1 MKFINVG
8 YGNLVALERIVSVAA
23 PDSAPIKRIII
34 EAKESGRAID
44 LCCGKKCK
52 SVIICDTDQV
62 ITSSLS
68 LESLTSRIKGD
79 EDNANDANNV
89 NDKSYIDED
98 EEEDVNE

>member
-23 PDSAPIKRIII
+23 PDSAPIKRIVM

-68 LESLTSRIKGD
+68 LDSITARIKGD
-79 EDNANDANNV
+79 DSNGDDGE
-89 NDKSYIDED
+89 ED
-98 EEEDVNE
+98 ENNE

>member
-34 EAKESGRAID
+34 EAKESGRSID

-68 LESLTSRIKGD
+68 LDSITARIAGD
-79 EDNANDANNV
+79 ASADEREDDG
-89 NDKSYIDED
+89 E
-98 EEEDVNE
+98 

>member
-23 PDSAPIKRIII
+23 PDSAPIKRIVM

-62 ITSSLS
+62 ITVSLS
-68 LESLTSRIKGD
+68 LESITARITGD
-79 EDNANDANNV
+79 EDAGED
-89 NDKSYIDED
+89 ILED
-98 EEEDVNE
+98 E

>member
-23 PDSAPIKRIII
+23 PDSAPIKRIVM

-68 LESLTSRIKGD
+68 LDSITARIKGD
-79 EDNANDANNV
+79 DTNGDDGE
-89 NDKSYIDED
+89 ED
-98 EEEDVNE
+98 EESE

>member
-23 PDSAPIKRIII
+23 PDRAPIKRIVM

-62 ITSSLS
+62 ITVSLS
-68 LESLTSRIKGD
+68 LESITARITGD
-79 EDNANDANNV
+79 EDAGED
-89 NDKSYIDED
+89 ILED
-98 EEEDVNE
+98 E